1 MPVTPHSRRVT
12 SWALLS
18 TWDCRTRPVA
28 GWVVKYGVMFYA
40 VGQTVE
46 VCLDLNLP
54 LSRGIRRVVGVF
66 ENEEGQFVELS
77 DVPARMSDCVVQEPT
92 QIALQGRAAHPGVY
106 GLRRLEVEHLLGV
119 THVSPPEVSFEVRG
133 TPEVV
138 GWRMA

>member
-1 MPVTPHSRRVT
+1 MPVTSHSRRVT

-66 ENEEGQFVELS
+66 ENEEGQVVELS
-77 DVPARMSDCVVQEPT
+77 DVPARMPDCVVQEPT

>member
-1 MPVTPHSRRVT
+1 
-12 SWALLS
+12 
-18 TWDCRTRPVA
+18 
-28 GWVVKYGVMFYA
+28 MFYA

-66 ENEEGQFVELS
+66 ENEKGQVVELS

>member
-1 MPVTPHSRRVT
+1 MPVTPHSRRVA
-12 SWALLS
+12 SSALLS

-28 GWVVKYGVMFYA
+28 GWVVEYWVMIYA

-54 LSRGIRRVVGVF
+54 PSRGIRRVVGVF
-66 ENEEGQFVELS
+66 ENEEGQVVELS

-92 QIALQGRAAHPGVY
+92 QIALQGRAAHPSVY
-106 GLRRLEVEHLLGV
+106 GLRRLEVEHLLRV
-119 THVSPPEVSFEVRG
+119 TDVSPPEICFEVRG
-133 TPEVV
+133 NPRVV